1 MKEKM
6 KKISAVMKT
15 IFGYGMLVSLAVSA
29 LIFVGFV
36 VALIVGGDT
45 AGAICDFLY
54 KGVTPVLIYATSIL
68 VVFGLI
74 AMYFGGEAKSKKK
87 EKKEKT
93 PTEDKV
99 ESSEDKLEEGES

>member
-36 VALIVGGDT
+36 VALIIGGDAAAKIT
-45 AGAICDFLY
+45 EFLY

-68 VVFGLI
+68 VIFGLV
-74 AMYFGGEAKSKKK
+74 AMYLGGEAVSKKK
-87 EKKEKT
+87 KKE
-93 PTEDKV
+93 
-99 ESSEDKLEEGES
+99 